1 MWILIVIVIIAIMIF
16 SKYSSDKTQLR
27 NNVVLQGGLDQVFHD
42 FLECIAQD
50 FADYKIVKMSETEIE
65 IFTMTKDG
73 QRFVFAN
80 KLGFGSKVN
89 YRCDQKQSSFLNAEF
104 AVEGNVSN
112 QVQSYE
118 MILSELQKKYK
129 VQIA

>member
-1 MWILIVIVIIAIMIF
+1 MWILIIIIIIVILIF

-42 FLECIAQD
+42 FLDCISQD
-50 FADYKIVKMSETEIE
+50 FAEHKIVKMSETEIE

-80 KLGFGSKVN
+80 KLGFGNKVN

-112 QVQSYE
+112 QIQSYE
-118 MILSELQKKYK
+118 MIMNELVKKYR
-129 VQIA
+129 ISTT

>member
-1 MWILIVIVIIAIMIF
+1 MWIVIVIAIIAILLF
-16 SKYSSDKTQLR
+16 SKYSSDKSQVR

-42 FLECIAQD
+42 FLQCIAQD
-50 FADYKIVKMSETEIE
+50 FEDHKIVKMSETEIE

-89 YRCDQKQSSFLNAEF
+89 YRCDQKQISFLNAEF

-112 QVQSYE
+112 QVQPYE
-118 MILSELQKKYK
+118 LILSELIKKYK
-129 VQIA
+129 IQTA